1 MILMKNRKLN
11 PFTVHVPPEHCL
23 TCNHKHNEKIMYFDP
38 KQKNHTRKIRTLSV
52 QYTTIITYMKL
63 SRIFQ
68 VSTKK
73 GQEISINTC
82 FVQHSYIY
90 IIKIQVNDSPFLFT
104 VFQYLSG
111 SDRDTWAWGWC
122 SAKFWTIL
130 RVIPW
135 SVLRMMSISCSG
147 VDTGIPFTSF
157 ITSPTCK
164 SPSKINNIF

>member
-90 IIKIQVNDSPFLFT
+90 IIKIPVKWLSLSLHSILVSKWEWPGYLGLGLVFGEVLDNLEGDSLVSAAYDVHQLFR
-104 VFQYLSG
+104 G
-111 SDRDTWAWGWC
+111 RHRD
-122 SAKFWTIL
+122 
-130 RVIPW
+130 
-135 SVLRMMSISCSG
+135 SIHLLYHISHMQK
-147 VDTGIPFTSF
+147 SF
-157 ITSPTCK
+157 K
-164 SPSKINNIF
+164 NQ

>member
-1 MILMKNRKLN
+1 
-11 PFTVHVPPEHCL
+11 
-23 TCNHKHNEKIMYFDP
+23 MYFDP

-90 IIKIQVNDSPFLFT
+90 IIKIQVKWLSLSLHSILVSN
-104 VFQYLSG
+104 YISG